1 MSVEYPMGLK
11 RRQVGSAALLSGVE
25 ALESRQ
31 LFSATL
37 VQITIPTPPTTTKHP
52 KVHKPVKPVV
62 KPTVKHQSVSGGEQ
76 HAKIGYEIFAG

>member
-1 MSVEYPMGLK
+1 MGLK
-11 RRQVGSAALLSGVE
+11 RRQVGSTSQLAGVE
-25 ALESRQ
+25 AMESRK

-52 KVHKPVKPVV
+52 KIHKAVKPVV
-62 KPTVKHQSVSGGEQ
+62 KPAVKHKLAGGEQ